1 MSSSSSFLSW
11 RIMRSESNMR
21 CHSLQEI
28 TLNDRLSDSLL
39 TSFYQHSFLLICFL
53 GDSKRIL
60 FVRRTCFSLSFM
72 AIKSGQWTKFY
83 SSFFQAVAKQLHRL
97 IACNVSYIGFPGV
110 RNLSCSSLS
119 RKSCWSVAWIKL
131 FIKLSYQPLS
141 NQPLIVFLT
150 GSLECFFLSP
160 TRCTEVQPGY
170 AQIFFSNSMNR
181 NLWNM
186 MLLWSVSWILR
197 MIHVP
202 DVTWETLNI

>member
-53 GDSKRIL
+53 GDSKWIL

-72 AIKSGQWTKFY
+72 AIKSGHWTKFY

-97 IACNVSYIGFPGV
+97 IAWNVSLYWFPWSQEFV
-110 RNLSCSSLS
+110 LLFFVTKILLISCLNQAVYEDSCS
-119 RKSCWSVAWIKL
+119 
-131 FIKLSYQPLS
+131 LS
-141 NQPLIVFLT
+141 NQPLIVFFSQVPSNTSSRPMRCNQSKTRLWT
-150 GSLECFFLSP
+150 NLSRELYEQESLKHDVF
-160 TRCTEVQPGY
+160 V
-170 AQIFFSNSMNR
+170 
-181 NLWNM
+181 
-186 MLLWSVSWILR
+186 VSFVNTS
-197 MIHVP
+197 HDP
-202 DVTWETLNI
+202 CP